1 MSLLPPDPPHGHPLG
16 RIALVGAGPGAAD
29 LLTTR
34 ALNRLREADVVFHDR
49 LVSPEVL
56 ALTPARKVDVGKAV
70 GANLWPQPRI
80 NGVVIAAALAG
91 LRVVR
96 LKSGDPSVFG
106 RACEEIEAARLA
118 GVPVEIVPGITAASA
133 AAAALTRPLS
143 ERGQTERLVLATA
156 TCRPGEAADLAGSFR
171 PGTTLALYMAM
182 HRLSAVEAEL
192 LATGAPETCTVEIV
206 QQAGTATERILTT
219 ALRGMAAAAA
229 AADVTNPA
237 ILLIRW
243 SVPQARTGTRP
254 TGGHVAAASP
264 LPLL

>member
-70 GANLWPQPRI
+70 GANHWPQPRI
-80 NGVVIAAALAG
+80 NCVVIAAALSG

-106 RACEEIEAARLA
+106 RACEEIAAARLA

-133 AAAALTRPLS
+133 AAAALTRPLT

-156 TCRPGEAADLAGSFR
+156 TCRPGETADLAGSFR

-182 HRLSAVEAEL
+182 HRLPAVEAEL

-206 QQAGTATERILTT
+206 QQAGTAAERILTT
-219 ALRGMAAAAA
+219 VLRGMAAAAA
-229 AADVTNPA
+229 DMTNPA

-243 SVPQARTGTRP
+243 PGPLARKGARP
-254 TGGHVAAASP
+254 SGSHVAAASP
-264 LPLL
+264 LLIL